1 MGADGTMVCPFEL
14 KKSMKACRI
23 SALVIIIATLS
34 RLIFEVYR
42 AIFVNP
48 VNGAKGNLF
57 RPHLQPDTGL
67 RLAFMKKIKYYYNTN
82 TLRYEKLETPLRVKL
97 LRVFGFVAAA
107 LVTAALISYAA
118 FQFIGS
124 PREKILAQQNKA
136 LNDNYKELEEDLKS
150 IQQQMKEL
158 EKRDNDVYRAI
169 FEANPVPDSARAKE
183 LEVKQ
188 EIAKVE
194 RIQDHQLAA
203 SITNTLNNLKSRIT
217 AQKKSYEQVEDLV
230 KNKEQLLSHTPA
242 IQPVSNK
249 DLSRIASGF
258 GSRIDPVYK
267 TVKFH
272 YGLDFAAPQGTPI
285 YATADGTVTTA
296 GSTGN
301 GYGNHVIINHGYGYE
316 TLYGHMVRVK
326 ARNGQVIKRGEVI
339 GWVGSTGKS
348 TGPHCHYEVHKY
360 GDKID
365 PIYFF
370 YNDLTPAQFDLLL
383 KKAAASNQSLD

>member
-1 MGADGTMVCPFEL
+1 
-14 KKSMKACRI
+14 
-23 SALVIIIATLS
+23 
-34 RLIFEVYR
+34 
-42 AIFVNP
+42 
-48 VNGAKGNLF
+48 
-57 RPHLQPDTGL
+57 
-67 RLAFMKKIKYYYNTN
+67 MKKIKYYYNTN
-82 TLRYEKLETPLRVKL
+82 TLRYEKLETPLRVRL

-107 LVTAALISYAA
+107 LVTAALISYVA

-124 PREKILAQQNKA
+124 PKEKILAQQNKD
-136 LNDNYKELEEDLKS
+136 LKDNYKELETDLQS

-169 FEANPVPDSARAKE
+169 FEATPVPDSARAKE
-183 LEVKQ
+183 LENKQ
-188 EIAKVE
+188 EVDKVE
-194 RIQDHQLAA
+194 KIKDNQLVA
-203 SITNTLNNLKSRIT
+203 SINATLKNLKSRVA
-217 AQKKSYEQVEDLV
+217 AQKKSYDEVDGLV

-285 YATADGTVTTA
+285 YATADGTITTA

-316 TLYGHMVRVK
+316 TLFGHMVRVK
-326 ARNGQVIKRGEVI
+326 VSAGQAIKRGEVI

>member
-1 MGADGTMVCPFEL
+1 
-14 KKSMKACRI
+14 
-23 SALVIIIATLS
+23 
-34 RLIFEVYR
+34 
-42 AIFVNP
+42 
-48 VNGAKGNLF
+48 
-57 RPHLQPDTGL
+57 
-67 RLAFMKKIKYYYNTN
+67 MKKIKYYYNTN

-97 LRVFGFVAAA
+97 LRIFGFVAAA
-107 LVTAALISYAA
+107 FMTAALISFFA

-124 PREKILAQQNKA
+124 PKEKILQQQNNA
-136 LNDNYKELEEDLKS
+136 LKNNYATLRDEMESLEK
-150 IQQQMKEL
+150 QMREL

-169 FEANPVPDSARAKE
+169 FEAAPIPDSARAKE
-183 LEVKQ
+183 LAEEQ
-188 EIAKVE
+188 EIALVE
-194 RIQDHQLAA
+194 RLQGDQLVS
-203 SITNTLNNLKSRIT
+203 SITNILNNLKSRVVS
-217 AQKKSYEQVEDLV
+217 QEKSYKQVDELV
-230 KNKEQLLSHTPA
+230 QNKEKLLSHTPA

-249 DLSRIASGF
+249 DLNRIASGY

-285 YATADGTVTTA
+285 YATADGTVTIA
-296 GSTGN
+296 GNTGN
-301 GYGNHVIINHGYGYE
+301 GYGNYVVINHGYGYE

-326 ARNGQVIKRGEVI
+326 ARNGQQVKRGEVI

-360 GDKID
+360 NQKID

-370 YNDLTPAQFDLLL
+370 YNDLTPEQFDLIL